1 MNKEDEYLFSI
12 DKIRVATEYILKQN
26 LKLVA
31 EAKEH
36 EIEEFSR
43 TVAYEVTESLIQ
55 WKEKGQI

>member
-1 MNKEDEYLFSI
+1 MNKEDKYLFSI

-31 EAKEH
+31 EAKEN

-43 TVAYEVTESLIQ
+43 TVAYEVTETLIQ